1 MKNLIIILLLHLCF
15 LSPSK
20 ALEYNASLFGCV
32 SDGITNNTS
41 SIQYAINFIAE
52 KGGGKLH
59 FYVGRYLTGGIQLK
73 SNVTIELHEGA
84 VLLASSNF
92 YDYLK
97 NSSGYALISG
107 EKIEHV
113 SIIGKGVIQGQAAP
127 YLTHLD
133 DLILKGYLSDNKEV
147 YMPSLLSF
155 TDCNDVKVDGIYFI
169 NSPAVVQKY
178 VGTNNLELSGQIIKS
193 KVAANS
199 KGIVLINS
207 KSIRLNNLFIETS
220 GKAIESGKDNQ
231 FTSVEKCILPSGK
244 PALY

>member
-1 MKNLIIILLLHLCF
+1 MKNLIIILFLHLCF
-15 LSPSK
+15 LSPLK

-32 SDGITNNTS
+32 SDGVTNNTS

-52 KGGGKLH
+52 KGGGKLN

-84 VLLASSNF
+84 VLLASPNF

-97 NSSGYALISG
+97 NSSGYALITG
-107 EKIEHV
+107 EKVEHV
-113 SIIGKGVIQGQAAP
+113 SIIGKGVIQGQVAP
-127 YLTHLD
+127 FLLHLN
-133 DLILKGYLSDNKEV
+133 DLIVKGYLPDNKEA

-155 TDCNDVKVDGIYFI
+155 TDCNDVKVDGIFFS

-178 VGTNNLELSGQIIKS
+178 VGSNGLELSGQIINS
-193 KVAANS
+193 KVAKDS

-207 KSIRLNNLFIETS
+207 KSIKLKNLFIETS
-220 GKAIESGKDNQ
+220 GKGIESDNSNQ
-231 FTSVEKCILPSGK
+231 FSLVEKCILPNGK
-244 PALY
+244 PAL